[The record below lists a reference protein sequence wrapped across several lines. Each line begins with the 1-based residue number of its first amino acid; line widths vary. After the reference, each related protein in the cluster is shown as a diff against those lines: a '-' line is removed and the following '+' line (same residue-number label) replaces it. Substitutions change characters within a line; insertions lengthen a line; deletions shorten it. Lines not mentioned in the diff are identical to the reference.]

1 MPAANG
7 AAATTEGAAMITKDY
22 AITMARYGAWQNA
35 GLMAA
40 AGGLD
45 DAERRAERGLFFGSI
60 MGTMNHLLWGDQLWL
75 HRFAGT
81 DRPRAGSIA
90 QSRELCASWD
100 ELTAERVRMDRVIQA
115 WADDLDPTWLDGTF
129 TWFSGSSGRD
139 ITRPSALLVVHL
151 FNHQTHHRGQIHAAL
166 TAAGCRTAV
175 TDLPFMPGL
184 E

>member
-1 MPAANG
+1 MG
-7 AAATTEGAAMITKDY
+7 TAMITRDY

-35 GLMAA
+35 SLMAA

-45 DAERRAERGLFFGSI
+45 DAARRAERGLFFGSI
-60 MGTMNHLLWGDQLWL
+60 MGTMNHLLWGDQIWL

-81 DRPRAGSIA
+81 GLPRPRSIA
-90 QSRELCASWD
+90 QSSGLCASWD
-100 ELTAERVRMDRVIQA
+100 ELTAERARMDSVIQA
-115 WADDLDPTWLDGTF
+115 WADDLDPAWLDGTL
-129 TWFSGSSGRD
+129 TWFSGSAGRD
-139 ITRPSALLVVHL
+139 ITRSRALLVAHL

-166 TAAGCRTAV
+166 TAAGCKTAA